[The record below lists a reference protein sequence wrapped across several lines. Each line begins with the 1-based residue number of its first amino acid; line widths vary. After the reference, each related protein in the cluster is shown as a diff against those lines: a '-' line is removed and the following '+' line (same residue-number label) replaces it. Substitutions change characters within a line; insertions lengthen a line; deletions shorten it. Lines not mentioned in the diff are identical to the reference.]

1 MKMNLKTKIVIM
13 LIILITLPMFV
24 MGLRSTRL
32 AEEKMLEQYLASMQE
47 INKATTTSLENVLE
61 GNAKSLQLHA
71 GDYNLRN
78 ILVDPTTEPYLLDA
92 IAAYRDVNPNVLNS
106 FVGTR
111 EKKMYISPY
120 IELPADYDPTTRG

>member
-1 MKMNLKTKIVIM
+1 M

-24 MGLRSTRL
+24 MGLRSTKL

-47 INKATTTSLENVLE
+47 INKSYYNLPRKRTRRKCEIASITC
-61 GNAKSLQLHA
+61 GNF
-71 GDYNLRN
+71 NLRN
-78 ILVDPTTEPYLLDA
+78 ILVDPTTEPYLVDA